1 MWLHLDLI
9 TRVVGITADIF
20 PTVDYAYTSIP
31 TYPSGD
37 WIIHINLTMTSVM
50 VNIYG
55 AGQIGLLVCGRGRES
70 VKAPV
75 REMTPGPRDLL
86 RFYNPALHTASFVLP
101 TFARKAIDA
110 PKQNK
115 AM

>member
-1 MWLHLDLI
+1 MKA
-9 TRVVGITADIF
+9 VVGAFNQVKALVGAFSVIVQLHRLIVYTALPIKCH
-20 PTVDYAYTSIP
+20 
-31 TYPSGD
+31 GD
-37 WIIHINLTMTSVM
+37 SCVC
-50 VNIYG
+50 

-75 REMTPGPRDLL
+75 REMSSAHRDLL
-86 RFYNPALHTASFVLP
+86 RFYNPALHAASFVLP

-110 PKQNK
+110 PKQSK